1 MSVFDED
8 KQEKSL
14 DDNVILKQ
22 FLEKYVEPELD
33 KLSKKCSVQQY
44 ALGIYLPEDFSHD
57 MVQSVI
63 DDCTKNNIS
72 NCVVPLASILR
83 RSDLAQFYITLLKND
98 YSVVI
103 LENFDKVPYG
113 EEKEY
118 IENLLVAPFTGG
130 NIVPCDRY
138 LVIFI
143 THSNYG
149 DSTPQMLEKV
159 YGLKW
164 LGNIYGVIR

>member
-1 MSVFDED
+1 MSIFDED

-83 RSDLAQFYITLLKND
+83 RSDLAQFYITLLKNE

-103 LENFDKVPYG
+103 LENFDKVPDG

-159 YGLKW
+159 SGLKW
-164 LGNIYGVIR
+164 LGNINTNG

>member
-1 MSVFDED
+1 M
-8 KQEKSL
+8 

-83 RSDLAQFYITLLKND
+83 RSDLAQFYITLLKNE

-103 LENFDKVPYG
+103 LENFDKVPDG